1 MAESAIKLPAHAM
14 SFDQW
19 LAWAQQQVGG
29 RYELYDGKV
38 YMMSPERVG
47 HSRSKL
53 SVTNALNR
61 AIELAG
67 VSCEAIVDG
76 PTVKID
82 ETKGFEPDV
91 IVNCGGRI
99 PDDQMV
105 APNPVVLIEILSP
118 TSRRIDT
125 RIKLTEYF
133 KLPSVCHYLIA
144 ALEQQ
149 TVVHHWRGVADR
161 IETAI
166 VRAGDIVLEPPGI
179 TIDVAAFF
187 PSLSTPAPNEQG
199 GG

>member
-1 MAESAIKLPAHAM
+1 MADPAIKLPEHDM

-19 LAWAQQQVGG
+19 LEWAHQQESG

-38 YMMSPERVG
+38 YMISPERVG
-47 HSRSKL
+47 HARSKL

-67 VSCEAIVDG
+67 VACEAIVDG

-91 IVNCGGRI
+91 IVHCGGRI

-105 APNPVVLIEILSP
+105 ASNPAVLVEILSP

-133 KLPSVCHYLIA
+133 KQPSAHHYLIA
-144 ALEQQ
+144 ALEQR

-166 VRAGDIVLEPPGI
+166 VRAGEIVLDPPGI
-179 TIDVAAFF
+179 TIDVAAFL
-187 PSLSTPAPNEQG
+187 PSLPTDEHDG
-199 GG
+199 G